1 MRPQARFDSLTAGVD
16 EAGRGPLAGPVV
28 AAAVI
33 LPARFPGGRKS
44 LSDSKALSADRRE
57 ALAASIRNHAL
68 IGVGIAEPA
77 EIDAVNILN
86 ATMNAMCRALE
97 ALPLKAER
105 ALIDGDR
112 LPARLPCAGE
122 AIVGGDARE
131 PAISAASIIAKTVR
145 DGLMT
150 RADLRFPGYGFASHK
165 GYGGPAH
172 RAALEALG
180 PCPLHR
186 LSYAPV
192 RAALQTRL
200 L

>member
-1 MRPQARFDSLTAGVD
+1 MKPQRRFDTLTVGVD

-33 LPARFPGGRKS
+33 LPARFPGGRGS
-44 LSDSKALSADRRE
+44 LTDSKALGAKRRE
-57 ALAASIRNHAL
+57 ALAAAIRSHAL
-68 IGVGIAEPA
+68 VGVGIAEPA

-97 ALPLKAER
+97 ALPAKAER

-112 LPARLPCAGE
+112 LPARLPCQGE
-122 AIVGGDARE
+122 ALVGGDARE

-145 DGLMT
+145 DHLMGA
-150 RADLRFPGYGFASHK
+150 ADRRFPGYGFASHK
-165 GYGGPAH
+165 GYGCPVHA
-172 RAALEALG
+172 AALEALG

-200 L
+200 V